1 MKKRTRL
8 GAILNSRFV
17 NSCNAISSSAFA
29 IFNKRKS
36 VERGWIDLEEA
47 IRVADL
53 KFKSGLGV

>member
-47 IRVADL
+47 IR
-53 KFKSGLGV
+53 FEI